1 MCQVRILEQ
10 IHNLTKMRKDKFDF
24 ETFKKTAAHRLK
36 QGDSLLGREGVLTPL
51 LKDFLEEALSGEL
64 EAHLEDEKPNRKNG
78 KGRKSLKTTLGTVEL
93 DTPRDR
99 NGTFEPELVSKRR
112 RSLGVDLDRQILAL
126 YARGASYGDISDHL
140 QEMYGLDISTAT
152 ISRVT
157 DKILPLVQEWRSR
170 PLEQVYPFVWL
181 DAIHYKVRH
190 EGRVINR
197 AVYCMIGLNQEG
209 YKELLGMYIGENEGA
224 KFWLQVLTDLQNRG
238 IEDIFIASIDN
249 LTGFADAIES
259 IFPNTEVQLCVVH
272 QIRNS
277 QKYLSYKDVKPF
289 MMDLKPVYQATTK
302 EQAERHLD
310 QLEANWGDK
319 YPKVIDSWRKNWP
332 RLSNYFQYSKEIRRI
347 IYTTNI
353 IEGFYRQIR
362 NVTKSKGAFTS
373 EDALMKLLFLAQ
385 ENICSKWNRLVHNW
399 NQTLA
404 QLSIIFGERLK
415 LNI

>member
-1 MCQVRILEQ
+1 ME
-10 IHNLTKMRKDKFDF
+10 KGKFDY
-24 ETFKKTAAHRLK
+24 ESFKKSATQRLK
-36 QGDSLLGREGVLTPL
+36 QGDSLLGKEGVFTPL
-51 LKDFLEEALSGEL
+51 LKEFLEEALSGEL
-64 EAHLEDEKPNRKNG
+64 DAHLDEESPNRKNG
-78 KGRKSLKTTLGTVEL
+78 KGSKVLKTSLGNVEI

-99 NGTFEPELVSKRR
+99 NGTFDPEMVPKRQR
-112 RSLGVDLDRQILAL
+112 TLGVDLDRQILAL

-140 QEMYGLDISTAT
+140 QEMYGLDVSTAT

-170 PLEQVYPFVWL
+170 PLESVYPFVWL

-190 EGRVINR
+190 EGRVLNR

-209 YKELLGMYIGENEGA
+209 YKELMGMYINENEGS

-238 IEDIFIASIDN
+238 VEDIFIASIDN

-277 QKYLSYKDVKPF
+277 QKYLSYKDIKAF
-289 MMDLKPVYQATTK
+289 MKDLKPVYQASTK
-302 EQAERHLD
+302 ELAERNLD
-310 QLEANWGDK
+310 QLAAVWGSK
-319 YPKVIDSWRKNWP
+319 YPKVIDSWRKNWA
-332 RLSNYFQYSKEIRRI
+332 RLSCYFQYSKEIRRI

-385 ENICSKWNRLVHNW
+385 ENICSKWNRPVHNW

-404 QLSIIFGERLK
+404 QLSIIFGDRLK

>member
-1 MCQVRILEQ
+1 ME
-10 IHNLTKMRKDKFDF
+10 NKGKFDF
-24 ETFKKTAAHRLK
+24 DAFKKTAAQRLK
-36 QGDSLLGREGVLTPL
+36 QGDSLLGKEGVLTPL
-51 LKDFLEEALSGEL
+51 LKDFLEEALAGEL
-64 EAHLEDEKPNRKNG
+64 DAHLEEEKPNRKNG
-78 KGRKSLKTTLGTVEL
+78 KGNKLLKTTIGNVEIE
-93 DTPRDR
+93 TPRDR
-99 NGTFEPELVSKRR
+99 NGTFEPEIVPKRQ

-140 QEMYGLDISTAT
+140 QEMYGLDVSTAT
-152 ISRVT
+152 VSRVT

-238 IEDIFIASIDN
+238 VEDIFIASIDN

-259 IFPNTEVQLCVVH
+259 IFPNTEVQLCIVH

-277 QKYLSYKDVKPF
+277 QKYLSYKDVKAF
-289 MMDLKPVYQATTK
+289 MTDLKPVYRATTK
-302 EQAERHLD
+302 EQAEKHLD

-385 ENICSKWNRLVHNW
+385 DNICSKWNRPVHNW

-404 QLSIIFGERLK
+404 QLSIIFDERLK

>member
-1 MCQVRILEQ
+1 ME
-10 IHNLTKMRKDKFDF
+10 KGKFDY
-24 ETFKKTAAHRLK
+24 ESFKKSATQRLK
-36 QGDSLLGREGVLTPL
+36 QGDSLLGKEGVFTPL
-51 LKDFLEEALSGEL
+51 LKEFLEEALSGEL
-64 EAHLEDEKPNRKNG
+64 DAHLDEEAPNRKNG
-78 KGRKSLKTTLGTVEL
+78 KGSKVLKTSLGNVEI

-99 NGTFEPELVSKRR
+99 NGTFDPEMVPKRQR
-112 RSLGVDLDRQILAL
+112 TLGVDLDRQILAL

-140 QEMYGLDISTAT
+140 QEMYGLDVSTAT

-170 PLEQVYPFVWL
+170 PLESVYPFVWL

-190 EGRVINR
+190 EGRVLNR

-209 YKELLGMYIGENEGA
+209 YKELLGMYINENEGS

-238 IEDIFIASIDN
+238 VEDIFIASIDN

-277 QKYLSYKDVKPF
+277 QKYLSYKDLKAF
-289 MMDLKPVYQATTK
+289 MKDLKPVYQASTK
-302 EQAERHLD
+302 ELAERQLD
-310 QLEANWGDK
+310 QLAAVWGSK
-319 YPKVIDSWRKNWP
+319 YPKVIDSWRKNWA
-332 RLSNYFQYSKEIRRI
+332 RLSCYFQYSKEIRRI

-385 ENICSKWNRLVHNW
+385 ENICSKWNRPVHNW

-404 QLSIIFGERLK
+404 QLSIIFGDRLK

>member
-1 MCQVRILEQ
+1 MKKPQ
-10 IHNLTKMRKDKFDF
+10 FDF
-24 ETFKKTAAHRLK
+24 ESFKKSAAQRLK
-36 QGDSLLGREGVLTPL
+36 RGDGLLGKEGVFTPL
-51 LKDFLEEALSGEL
+51 LKEFLEEALAGEL
-64 EAHLEDEKPNRKNG
+64 DVHLEEDKPNRKNG
-78 KGRKSLKTTLGTVEL
+78 KGSKVVKTGLGNVEI

-99 NGTFEPELVSKRR
+99 NGTFEPELIPKRQR
-112 RSLGVDLDRQILAL
+112 TLGIDLDRQILAL

-140 QEMYGLDISTAT
+140 QEMYGLDVSTAT

-157 DKILPLVQEWRSR
+157 DKILPLVQEWRNR
-170 PLEQVYPFVWL
+170 PLEAVYPFVWL

-190 EGRVINR
+190 EGRVLNR

-209 YKELLGMYIGENEGA
+209 YKELLGMYINENEGA

-238 IEDIFIASIDN
+238 VEDIFIASIDN
-249 LTGFADAIES
+249 LSGFAEAIES

-289 MMDLKPVYQATTK
+289 MKDLKPVYQASTK
-302 EQAERHLD
+302 ELAERHLD
-310 QLEANWGDK
+310 QLAATWGDK

-332 RLSNYFQYSKEIRRI
+332 RLSNYFHYTREIRRI

-362 NVTKSKGAFTS
+362 SVTKSKGAFTS

-385 ENICSKWNRLVHNW
+385 ENICSKWNRPLHNW

-404 QLSIIFGERLK
+404 QLSIIFGDRLK
-415 LNI
+415 LKL